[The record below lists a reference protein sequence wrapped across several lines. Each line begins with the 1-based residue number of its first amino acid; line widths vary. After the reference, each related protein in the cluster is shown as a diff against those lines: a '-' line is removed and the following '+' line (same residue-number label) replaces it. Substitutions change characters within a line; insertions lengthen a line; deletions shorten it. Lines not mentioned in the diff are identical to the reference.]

1 MIKST
6 NLFNTILLPISRPRY
21 VFGNHSRRDTD
32 NLTDPWSGLGF
43 EPDSDDVSDVD
54 NDKDI
59 DSDSG
64 DATADSDPDG
74 INMPDLEITMKDSRN
89 DDEDINEDNGV
100 DQVKDDDNIQI
111 DADGECEDEMEP
123 QFKRKKTQ

>member
-1 MIKST
+1 M
-6 NLFNTILLPISRPRY
+6 
-21 VFGNHSRRDTD
+21 
-32 NLTDPWSGLGF
+32 
-43 EPDSDDVSDVD
+43 SDVD